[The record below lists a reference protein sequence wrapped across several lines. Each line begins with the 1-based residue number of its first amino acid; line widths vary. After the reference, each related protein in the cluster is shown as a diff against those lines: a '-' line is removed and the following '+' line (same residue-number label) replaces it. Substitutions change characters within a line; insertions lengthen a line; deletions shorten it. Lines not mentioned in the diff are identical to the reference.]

1 VRLNTK
7 ALAACFVVAV
17 PLAAPRVIRAQSLLD
32 RPDHISA
39 DWVGNT
45 GTLYFNFVHRFSES
59 PPPEHKVSNFPTFL
73 IATGFA
79 SKALVGVNYAT
90 NSSLAARY
98 PNEWEFFGR
107 YAPLQQD
114 DGAPFDLG
122 GQLDYNLA
130 VKGVDGELSIARRDG
145 PVRLIAVSRLIADT
159 LGGDKKRFA
168 FGGGGTLRLG
178 RFLALAGDA
187 ATLTTRQPGEKIAW
201 SAGVHVALPN
211 TPHTLSLHVS
221 NASTS
226 TMQGLARG
234 SDTRR
239 YGFEFT
245 IPIHMGRFFSS
256 PLPTTVATERTSE
269 VAAPDSAPPKAAVA
283 PVTAPARPT
292 PLDSTVVKPV
302 PVDTAAARPTRVDT
316 TAARPTRVDTTAV
329 RPPTRPAPA
338 AAAPTRPA
346 TPTPAPRAAPQQRKI
361 VNARMKG
368 QAFIPDNMQITVGTT
383 VRWKNLDALIHT
395 VTAADQSFNSGV
407 IAPDGTYS
415 HTFNKPGTYPI
426 ICLAHPFMK
435 ATVVVK

>member
-1 VRLNTK
+1 M
-7 ALAACFVVAV
+7 VAV

-73 IATGFA
+73 VATGFA
-79 SKALVGVNYAT
+79 SKALVGLNYAT

-107 YAPLQQD
+107 YAALQQE

-122 GQLDYNLA
+122 GQVDYNLA

-145 PVRLIAVSRLIADT
+145 PVRLIAVSRMIADT
-159 LGGDKKRFA
+159 LGGSKKRFA
-168 FGGGGTLRLG
+168 FGGGGTIRFG

-187 ATLTTRQPGEKIAW
+187 ASLTTRQPGEKIAW

-256 PLPTTVATERTSE
+256 PLPTTVATERAPD
-269 VAAPDSAPPKAAVA
+269 VAASDSTPPKAAAA
-283 PVTAPARPT
+283 PVTAPARTT
-292 PLDSTVVKPV
+292 PVDSTVRPV
-302 PVDTAAARPTRVDT
+302 RVDTTAARPTRVDT
-316 TAARPTRVDTTAV
+316 TAARPTRVDTAAARPTRTDTAAA
-329 RPPTRPAPA
+329 RTLTRPAPA

-346 TPTPAPRAAPQQRKI
+346 TPTPAPRPAAPPQPKI

-407 IAPDGTYS
+407 IGADGTYS
-415 HTFNKPGTYPI
+415 HTFTKPGTYPI

>member
-1 VRLNTK
+1 M
-7 ALAACFVVAV
+7 VAV
-17 PLAAPRVIRAQSLLD
+17 PLVAPRVICAQSLLD

-79 SKALVGVNYAT
+79 GKALVGVNYAT

-107 YAPLQQD
+107 YSPLQQED
-114 DGAPFDLG
+114 NAPFDLG
-122 GQLDYNLA
+122 GQIDYNLA

-145 PVRLIAVSRLIADT
+145 PVRLIAVSRMIADT
-159 LGGDKKRFA
+159 LGGSKTRFA
-168 FGGGGTLRLG
+168 FGGGGTIRFG
-178 RFLALAGDA
+178 RFLAIAGDA
-187 ATLTTRQPGEKIAW
+187 ASLTTRQPGEKIAW
-201 SAGVHVALPN
+201 SAGVHIALPN

-226 TMQGLARG
+226 TLQGLARG

-245 IPIHMGRFFSS
+245 IPVHVGRFFSS
-256 PLPTTVATERTSE
+256 PEPTTVAAERTD
-269 VAAPDSAPPKAAVA
+269 VAVPDSAVPPKAAA
-283 PVTAPARPT
+283 APARPT
-292 PLDSTVVKPV
+292 PVDSTVKPVRADSTAPKPV
-302 PVDTAAARPTRVDT
+302 PVDSAAARAARADSSARATRVDTAAARPTT
-316 TAARPTRVDTTAV
+316 Q
-329 RPPTRPAPA
+329 RPAPA
-338 AAAPTRPA
+338 AGAPTRPA
-346 TPTPAPRAAPQQRKI
+346 TPPPRAAAPAQRI
-361 VNARMKG
+361 VTARMKG
-368 QAFIPDNMQITVGTT
+368 QAFLPENMEITAGTT

-395 VTAADQSFNSGV
+395 VTAADKSFNSGV
-407 IAPDGTYS
+407 IGADGTYS
-415 HTFNKPGTYPI
+415 HTFSRPGTYPI

>member
-1 VRLNTK
+1 MPL
-7 ALAACFVVAV
+7 VV
-17 PLAAPRVIRAQSLLD
+17 PRAIRAQSLLD

-39 DWVGNT
+39 DWVGST

-59 PPPEHKVSNFPTFL
+59 PAPEHKVSNFPTFL

-107 YAPLQQD
+107 YAPVQQE

-122 GQLDYNLA
+122 GQIDYNLS
-130 VKGVDGELSIARRDG
+130 VKGVDGEVSIARRDG
-145 PVRLIAVSRLIADT
+145 PLRLIAVSRVIADT
-159 LGGDKKRFA
+159 LGGSKTRLA
-168 FGGGGTLRLG
+168 FGGGGTLRFG
-178 RFLALAGDA
+178 RFFALAGDA

-201 SAGVHVALPN
+201 SAGVHLALPN

-226 TMQGLARG
+226 TLQGLARG

-245 IPIHMGRFFSS
+245 IPVHMGRFFSS
-256 PLPTTVATERTSE
+256 PQPTTVPTERASD
-269 VAAPDSAPPKAAVA
+269 VSAPDSA
-283 PVTAPARPT
+283 ARPT
-292 PLDSTVVKPV
+292 PVPAPVRPTPVDTTVVKPI
-302 PVDTAAARPTRVDT
+302 PVDTAAPRPARPDSTARPTRVDT
-316 TAARPTRVDTTAV
+316 AAV
-329 RPPTRPAPA
+329 RSPTQRPAPA
-338 AAAPTRPA
+338 AGATTRPA
-346 TPTPAPRAAPQQRKI
+346 TPPPRAAAPPAQKI

-368 QAFIPDNMQITVGTT
+368 QAFIPDNLQISVGTT

-395 VTAADQSFNSGV
+395 VTAADQSFNSGT
-407 IAPDGTYS
+407 IGADGTYS
-415 HTFNKPGTYPI
+415 HTFSKPGTYAI
-426 ICLAHPFMK
+426 VCLAHPFMK